1 VQKNQQWWQKC
12 AHDVVETRKAKRKG
26 LGICSVFEVG
36 YSFSLVDWR
45 KVRRVKG
52 ML

>member
-1 VQKNQQWWQKC
+1 
-12 AHDVVETRKAKRKG
+12 VETGKAKKKEEKKKERVTWIGYLFCFEG
-26 LGICSVFEVG
+26 LDFG
-36 YSFSLVDWR
+36 SLVDWR